1 MTIRIRPWN
10 TLLATALLILPWV
23 ADAQVVI
30 GIVEDGP
37 RPRPIVQLSRLEA
50 EIRGLAGDEFDVQMP
65 ADKRLNGGWSV
76 AGVRAAIRQ
85 LLNDPDVDIVITT
98 GLISSHEAA
107 HLDGLSKPLIATI
120 VADARLQDFPERR
133 MTGRVVSGKRNFV
146 YVARVRTAGA
156 GRTVERTD
164 VDESI
169 DTFHDAVGFRHLAVI
184 LDETTIEAMPK
195 LATVKSRQAGERL
208 GVRTT
213 VIPFVDSV
221 EKALRA
227 IPAEADAVLV
237 GPLLR
242 LGNDRMRALA
252 DGLIQRKLPSFSVP
266 GRTELGNGILMASGG
281 RDEDAVRY
289 ARRLALNVQRILL
302 GDAPE
307 EIDVRIADP
316 QRLAINMRTAEAI
329 GFYPRYAVLA
339 DAEQLFGDELD
350 EGEALSLR
358 QAMLEALKSNLA
370 LNAAAYD
377 PLLAGE
383 DRRLARAQLLP
394 QLGLGVRA
402 VRIDE
407 DRANPVVQSERS
419 VDAEITGSQVV
430 FADDVLAGM
439 RIAAYLEDAARHGYD
454 VEALDTLQAAA
465 QAYLVVLRARSL
477 ERVQRSNLE
486 TTRAN
491 LELALVRQSIGASG
505 RGDVLRWE
513 SQLATD
519 RQNLVAAE
527 SDRRVALTTFNQV
540 LNRPKHM
547 PFKPPDDDVSS
558 SIAVFEDPRFRA
570 FIDNAAVWRL
580 FQDFLVGQTFAHAPE
595 LKEIDAFLS
604 AQQRQIVSAKRKFYL
619 PELTLGG
626 SLGTNLS
633 RGGAGS
639 DLSLTGLDDESWTL
653 ALSASWPLFSSG
665 ALRARLNKERFSM
678 RQLRRSRAALA
689 EQLETRTL
697 VALHRAAG
705 TYPSLEFSSEAAAAA
720 SENLGL
726 VIDAY
731 RTGAVNV
738 TELIDAQN
746 AALAAELRA
755 VDARYAYLI
764 DAVDVLRSTGSFALL
779 VEPEGTEEWF
789 QAVESYIRDRGAQ
802 R

>member
-1 MTIRIRPWN
+1 MSLSIRPWH
-10 TLLATALLILPWV
+10 TLLAFALLMTSQV

-30 GIVEDGP
+30 GVVEDGP

-50 EIRGLAGDEFDVQMP
+50 EIRGLVGNEFDVQMP
-65 ADKRLNGGWSV
+65 ASKRLNGGWST
-76 AGVRAAIRQ
+76 AGVRAAIQQ
-85 LLNDPDVDIVITT
+85 LLNDPAVDMIITT

-107 HLDGLSKPLIATI
+107 HMGDLNKPLIATI
-120 VADARLQDFPERR
+120 VADARLQDFPEQR
-133 MTGRVVSGKRNFV
+133 MEGRVVSGKKNFV

-156 GRTVERTD
+156 GRMTERTD

-169 DTFHDAVGFRHLAVI
+169 DIFHDAVGFRHLAVV

-195 LATVKSRQAGERL
+195 LAIAKSRQAEERL
-208 GVRTT
+208 AVRTT

-221 EKALRA
+221 DSALSA
-227 IPAEADAVLV
+227 IPADADAVLV

-242 LGNDRMRALA
+242 LGNDSMRALA
-252 DGLIQRKLPSFSVP
+252 DGLIERRLPSFSVP
-266 GRTELGNGILMASGG
+266 GRTELANGILMASGG

-350 EGEALSLR
+350 EGEALSLK
-358 QAMLEALKSNLA
+358 QAMLEALRSNLA
-370 LNAAAYD
+370 LNAAAYE

-383 DRRLARAQLLP
+383 DRRLARSQLLP

-439 RIAAYLEDAARHGYD
+439 RIAAYLEEAARHGYD

-465 QAYLVVLRARSL
+465 QAYLAVLRARSL
-477 ERVQRSNLE
+477 EKVQRSNLE

-547 PFKPPDDDVSS
+547 PFKPADDDVSG

-580 FQDFLVGQTFAHAPE
+580 FQDFLVGQTLAHAPE
-595 LKEIDAFLS
+595 LKEIDAFLT
-604 AQQRQIVSAKRKFYL
+604 AQERQVVSAKRKFYL

-626 SLGTNLS
+626 SLGTNLN

-665 ALRARLNKERFSM
+665 ALRASLNKEKFSL

-705 TYPSLEFSSEAAAAA
+705 TYPSLEFAGEAAAAA

-726 VIDAY
+726 VTDAY

-755 VDARYAYLI
+755 VDAGYAYLI

-789 QAVESYIRDRGAQ
+789 QAVESYIRDHGAQ